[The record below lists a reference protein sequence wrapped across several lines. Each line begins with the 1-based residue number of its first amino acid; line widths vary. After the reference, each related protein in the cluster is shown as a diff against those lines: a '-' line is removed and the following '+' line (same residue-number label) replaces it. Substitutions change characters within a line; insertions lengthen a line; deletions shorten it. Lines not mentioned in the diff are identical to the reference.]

1 MRSGELGVMEKQE
14 EKDIELR
21 CEEVQEIL
29 TRPPHALVRW
39 GITVFFSVLA
49 LFFIS
54 GCFFKYPDVVSAQ
67 ITVTTEHPPVWIVA
81 RGSGKI
87 KDVYGKDRERI
98 EAGKII
104 AVLENPAETE
114 DVLLLEE
121 ALQDFCLTDSCV
133 HGILFPEH
141 LALGSIQA
149 VYATFTK
156 SLTEYRNFLS
166 LDLYEQKIEA
176 TCKELQEYRNY
187 IKHLNRQAELDKEQV
202 RIAETVHSREKKLF
216 GEGLTAQSDYEE
228 AKQVFLNRQQGQEQM
243 MTSLSSA
250 KIQEAQLQQNIL
262 ETRMEQSREANSL
275 GTALKAAYN
284 ELQGSIEDWK
294 MTYLF
299 ISPAG
304 GILSYNNVWQKNQ
317 NVNSGD
323 KVFSIVASQTGDIIG
338 KIKLPVNGAGKVKP
352 GQRVNISV
360 TGYPY
365 MEFGFLTGTVV
376 SVSLLTDSDS
386 MYTVTVSLP
395 QDLCTSYGKV
405 LNFNGELTG
414 IAEVMTDERS
424 VTGRLLEPLRYLWE
438 KYL

>member
-1 MRSGELGVMEKQE
+1 MEKQE

-39 GITVFFSVLA
+39 GITAFFSVLA
-49 LFFIS
+49 LFFIG

-87 KDVYGKDRERI
+87 KEVYGKDRERI

-149 VYATFTK
+149 VYATFIK
-156 SLTEYRNFLS
+156 SLTDYRTFLS

-176 TCKELQEYRNY
+176 TRKELQEYRNY
-187 IKHLNRQAELDKEQV
+187 IVHLKRQAELDKEQV

-284 ELQGSIEDWK
+284 ELQVSIEDWK

-338 KIKLPVNGAGKVKP
+338 KIKLPVNGSGKVKS

-405 LNFNGELTG
+405 LDFNGELTG
-414 IAEVMTDERS
+414 TAEVMTDERS
-424 VTGRLLEPLRYLWE
+424 ITGRLLEPLRYLWE

>member
-1 MRSGELGVMEKQE
+1 MEKQE

-39 GITVFFSVLA
+39 GITAFFSVLA
-49 LFFIS
+49 LFFIG

-87 KDVYGKDRERI
+87 KEVYGKDRERI

-149 VYATFTK
+149 VYATFIK
-156 SLTEYRNFLS
+156 SLTDYRNFLS

-176 TCKELQEYRNY
+176 TRKELQEYRNY
-187 IKHLNRQAELDKEQV
+187 IVHLKRQAELDKEQV

-262 ETRMEQSREANSL
+262 EIRMERSREANSL
-275 GTALKAAYN
+275 GTALKAVYN
-284 ELQGSIEDWK
+284 ELQVSIEDWK

-338 KIKLPVNGAGKVKP
+338 KIKLPVNGSGKVKS

-405 LNFNGELTG
+405 LDFNGELTG
-414 IAEVMTDERS
+414 TAEVMTDERS
-424 VTGRLLEPLRYLWE
+424 ITGRLLEPLRYLWE

>member
-1 MRSGELGVMEKQE
+1 MEKQE

-39 GITVFFSVLA
+39 GITAFFSVLA
-49 LFFIS
+49 LFFIG

-87 KDVYGKDRERI
+87 KEVYGKDRERI

-156 SLTEYRNFLS
+156 SLTDYRNFLA

-176 TCKELQEYRNY
+176 TCKELREYRNY

-284 ELQGSIEDWK
+284 ELQVSIEDWK

-338 KIKLPVNGAGKVKP
+338 KIKLPVNGSGKVKP

-405 LNFNGELTG
+405 LDFNGELTG
-414 IAEVMTDERS
+414 TAEVMTDERS
-424 VTGRLLEPLRYLWE
+424 ITGRLLEPLRYLWE

>member
-1 MRSGELGVMEKQE
+1 MEKQE

-39 GITVFFSVLA
+39 GITAFFSVLA
-49 LFFIS
+49 LFFIG

-87 KDVYGKDRERI
+87 KEVYGKDRERI

-149 VYATFTK
+149 VYATFIK
-156 SLTEYRNFLS
+156 SLTDYRNFLS

-176 TCKELQEYRNY
+176 TRKELQEYRNY
-187 IKHLNRQAELDKEQV
+187 IVHLKRQAELDKEQV

-262 ETRMEQSREANSL
+262 EIRMERSREANSL

-284 ELQGSIEDWK
+284 ELQVSIEDWK

-338 KIKLPVNGAGKVKP
+338 KIKLPVNGSGKVKP

-365 MEFGFLTGTVV
+365 MEFGFLTGKVV

-405 LNFNGELTG
+405 LDFNGELTG
-414 IAEVMTDERS
+414 TAEVMTDERS
-424 VTGRLLEPLRYLWE
+424 ITGRLLEPLRYLWE

>member
-1 MRSGELGVMEKQE
+1 MEKQE

-39 GITVFFSVLA
+39 GITAFFSVLA
-49 LFFIS
+49 LFFIG

-87 KDVYGKDRERI
+87 KEVYGKDRERI

-149 VYATFTK
+149 VYATFIK
-156 SLTEYRNFLS
+156 SLTDYRNFLS

-176 TCKELQEYRNY
+176 TRKELQEYRNY
-187 IKHLNRQAELDKEQV
+187 IVHLKRQAELDKEQV

-262 ETRMEQSREANSL
+262 EIRMERSREANSL
-275 GTALKAAYN
+275 GTALKAVYN
-284 ELQGSIEDWK
+284 ELQVSIEDWK

-338 KIKLPVNGAGKVKP
+338 KIKLPVNGSGKVKS

-405 LNFNGELTG
+405 LDFNGELTG
-414 IAEVMTDERS
+414 TADVMTDERS
-424 VTGRLLEPLRYLWE
+424 ITGRLLEPLRYLWE

>member
-1 MRSGELGVMEKQE
+1 MKKE

-21 CEEVQEIL
+21 CEEVQDIL

-39 GITVFFSVLA
+39 GIVVFFIVLA
-49 LFFIS
+49 LLFIG
-54 GCFFKYPDVVSAQ
+54 GCFFKYPDIISAE
-67 ITVTTEHPPVWIVA
+67 IIVTTEHPPVWIVA

-87 KDVYGKDRERI
+87 KEVYSRDREQM
-98 EAGKII
+98 EVGEII
-104 AVLENPAETE
+104 AVLENPAQTG

-121 ALQDFCLTDSCV
+121 VLQDLCLTDS
-133 HGILFPEH
+133 GIHRAVFPEQ
-141 LALGSIQA
+141 LALGSIQNT
-149 VYATFTK
+149 YAAFIK
-156 SLTEYRNFLS
+156 SLTDYRNFLS

-176 TCKELQEYRNY
+176 TRRELQEYSQY
-187 IKHLNRQAELDKEQV
+187 ITHLIRQAELDKEQV
-202 RIAETVHSREKKLF
+202 QIAEIAHNREKKLF

-228 AKQVFLNRQQGQEQM
+228 AKKTFLNKQQGQEQM

-250 KIQEAQLQQNIL
+250 RIQEVQLQQNIL
-262 ETRMEQSREANSL
+262 ETQMERSREANSL

-284 ELQGSIEDWK
+284 ELQVSIEDWK

-299 ISPAG
+299 ISPASG
-304 GILSYNNVWQKNQ
+304 VLSYNNVWQRNQ
-317 NVNSGD
+317 DVNSGD
-323 KVFSIVASQTGDIIG
+323 KAFSIVAAQTGDIIG
-338 KIKLPVNGAGKVKP
+338 KIRLPINGSGKVKP

-376 SVSLLTDSDS
+376 SVSLLTDGDS

-395 QDLCTSYGKV
+395 QDLRTSYGKV
-405 LNFNGELTG
+405 LEFKGELSGT
-414 IAEVMTDERS
+414 AEVMTDERS
-424 VTGRLLEPLRYLWE
+424 VTGRLLSPLRYLWE

>member
-1 MRSGELGVMEKQE
+1 MEKQE

-49 LFFIS
+49 LVFIG
-54 GCFFKYPDVVSAQ
+54 GCFFKYPDVVSAE

-87 KDVYGKDRERI
+87 KEVYGKDRERI

-156 SLTEYRNFLS
+156 SLTDYRNFLS

-284 ELQGSIEDWK
+284 ELQVSIEDWK

-338 KIKLPVNGAGKVKP
+338 KIKLPVNGSGKVKS

>member
-1 MRSGELGVMEKQE
+1 MERQE

-49 LFFIS
+49 LFFIG
-54 GCFFKYPDVVSAQ
+54 GCFFKYPDVVSAE
-67 ITVTTEHPPVWIVA
+67 ITITTEHPPVWIVA

-87 KDVYGKDRERI
+87 KEVYGKDRERI

-104 AVLENPAETE
+104 AVLENPAATE

-121 ALQDFCLTDSCV
+121 ALRDFCLTDSCV
-133 HGILFPEH
+133 HSTLFPEH

-149 VYATFTK
+149 AYATFIK
-156 SLTEYRNFLS
+156 SLTDYRNFLS
-166 LDLYEQKIEA
+166 LDLYKQKIEA
-176 TCKELQEYRNY
+176 TRKELQEYRNY
-187 IKHLNRQAELDKEQV
+187 IKHLKRQAELDKEQV
-202 RIAETVHSREKKLF
+202 RIAETVHNREKKLF

-262 ETRMEQSREANSL
+262 ETRMERSREANSL
-275 GTALKAAYN
+275 GIALKAAYN
-284 ELQGSIEDWK
+284 ELQVSIEDWK

-338 KIKLPVNGAGKVKP
+338 KIKLPVNGSGKVKP

-395 QDLCTSYGKV
+395 QDLCTSYGKI

-414 IAEVMTDERS
+414 TAEVMTDERS

>member
-1 MRSGELGVMEKQE
+1 MEKQE

-87 KDVYGKDRERI
+87 KEVYGKDRERI

-156 SLTEYRNFLS
+156 SLTDYRNFLS

-284 ELQGSIEDWK
+284 ELQVSIEDWK

-323 KVFSIVASQTGDIIG
+323 KVFSIVASQTGDSIG

>member
-1 MRSGELGVMEKQE
+1 MEKQE

-39 GITVFFSVLA
+39 GITAFFSVLA
-49 LFFIS
+49 LFFIG

-87 KDVYGKDRERI
+87 KEVYGKDRERI

-149 VYATFTK
+149 VYATFIK
-156 SLTEYRNFLS
+156 SLTDYRNFLS

-176 TCKELQEYRNY
+176 TRKELQEYRNY
-187 IKHLNRQAELDKEQV
+187 IVHLKRQAELDKEQV

-284 ELQGSIEDWK
+284 ELQVSIEDWK

-338 KIKLPVNGAGKVKP
+338 KIKLPVNGSGKVKS

-405 LNFNGELTG
+405 LDFNGELTG
-414 IAEVMTDERS
+414 TAEVMTDERS
-424 VTGRLLEPLRYLWE
+424 ITGRLLEPLRYLWE

>member
-1 MRSGELGVMEKQE
+1 MEKQE

-39 GITVFFSVLA
+39 GITAFFSVLA
-49 LFFIS
+49 LFFIG

-87 KDVYGKDRERI
+87 KEVYGKDRERI

-149 VYATFTK
+149 VYATFIK
-156 SLTEYRNFLS
+156 SLTDYRNFLS

-176 TCKELQEYRNY
+176 TRKELQEYRNY
-187 IKHLNRQAELDKEQV
+187 IVHLKRQAELEKEQV
-202 RIAETVHSREKKLF
+202 RIAETVHSRENKLF

-262 ETRMEQSREANSL
+262 EIRMERSREANSL

-284 ELQGSIEDWK
+284 ELQVSIEDWK

-338 KIKLPVNGAGKVKP
+338 KIKLPVNGSGKVKP

-405 LNFNGELTG
+405 LDFNGELTG
-414 IAEVMTDERS
+414 TAEVMTDERS
-424 VTGRLLEPLRYLWE
+424 ITGRLLETLRYLWE

>member
-1 MRSGELGVMEKQE
+1 MEKQE

-39 GITVFFSVLA
+39 GITAFFSVLA
-49 LFFIS
+49 LFFIG

-87 KDVYGKDRERI
+87 KEVYGKDRERI

-156 SLTEYRNFLS
+156 SLTDYRNFLA

-176 TCKELQEYRNY
+176 TRKELQEYRNY
-187 IKHLNRQAELDKEQV
+187 IVHLKRQAELDKEQV

-262 ETRMEQSREANSL
+262 EIRMERSREANSL

-284 ELQGSIEDWK
+284 ELQVSIEDWK

-338 KIKLPVNGAGKVKP
+338 KIKLPVNGSGKVKP

-405 LNFNGELTG
+405 LDFNGELTG
-414 IAEVMTDERS
+414 TAEVMTDERS
-424 VTGRLLEPLRYLWE
+424 ITGRLLEPLRYLWE

>member
-1 MRSGELGVMEKQE
+1 MERQE

-49 LFFIS
+49 LFFIG

-87 KDVYGKDRERI
+87 KEVYGKDRERI

-104 AVLENPAETE
+104 AVLENPAATE

-121 ALQDFCLTDSCV
+121 ALRDFCLTDSCV
-133 HGILFPEH
+133 HSTLFPEH

-149 VYATFTK
+149 AYATFIK
-156 SLTEYRNFLS
+156 SLTDYRNFLS
-166 LDLYEQKIEA
+166 LDLYKQKIEA
-176 TCKELQEYRNY
+176 TRKELREYRNY
-187 IKHLNRQAELDKEQV
+187 IKHLKCQAELDKEQV

-216 GEGLTAQSDYEE
+216 SEGLTAQSDYEE
-228 AKQVFLNRQQGQEQM
+228 AKQTFLNKQQGQEQM

-262 ETRMEQSREANSL
+262 ETRMERSREANTL

-284 ELQGSIEDWK
+284 ELQVSIEDWK

-338 KIKLPVNGAGKVKP
+338 KIKLPVNGSGKVKP

-405 LNFNGELTG
+405 LDFNGELTG
-414 IAEVMTDERS
+414 TAEVMTDERS
-424 VTGRLLEPLRYLWE
+424 VTGRLLEPLRYLRE

>member
-1 MRSGELGVMEKQE
+1 MEKQE

-39 GITVFFSVLA
+39 GITAFFSVLA
-49 LFFIS
+49 LFFIG

-87 KDVYGKDRERI
+87 KEVYGKDRERI

-149 VYATFTK
+149 VYATFIK
-156 SLTEYRNFLS
+156 SLTDYRNFLS
-166 LDLYEQKIEA
+166 LDLYEHKIEA
-176 TCKELQEYRNY
+176 TRKELQEYRNY
-187 IKHLNRQAELDKEQV
+187 IVHLKRQAELDKEQV

-262 ETRMEQSREANSL
+262 EIRMERSREANSL

-284 ELQGSIEDWK
+284 ELQVSIEDWK

-338 KIKLPVNGAGKVKP
+338 KIKLPVNGSGKVKP

-405 LNFNGELTG
+405 LDFNGELTG
-414 IAEVMTDERS
+414 TAEVMTDERS
-424 VTGRLLEPLRYLWE
+424 ITGRLLEPLRYLWE

>member
-1 MRSGELGVMEKQE
+1 MEKE

-39 GITVFFSVLA
+39 GITVFFTVLA
-49 LFFIS
+49 LFFIG
-54 GCFFKYPDVVSAQ
+54 GCFFKYPDVVSAE
-67 ITVTTEHPPVWIVA
+67 ITVTTEHLPVWIVA
-81 RGSGKI
+81 RGNGKI
-87 KDVYGKDRERI
+87 KEVYGKDREQVKV
-98 EAGKII
+98 GKII
-104 AVLENPAETE
+104 AVLENPAETK
-114 DVLLLEE
+114 DVLLLEKI
-121 ALQDFCLTDSCV
+121 LQDFCLTDSCIHSTV
-133 HGILFPEH
+133 FPEQ
-141 LALGSIQA
+141 LALGSVQA
-149 VYATFTK
+149 AYATFIK
-156 SLTEYRNFLS
+156 SLTDYRNFLS

-176 TCKELQEYRNY
+176 TRKELQEYRNY
-187 IKHLNRQAELDKEQV
+187 IKHLNHQAELDKEQV

-228 AKQVFLNRQQGQEQM
+228 AKQAFLNKQQGQEQM

-262 ETRMEQSREANSL
+262 ETQMERSREANNL
-275 GTALKAAYN
+275 VATLKAAYD
-284 ELQGSIEDWK
+284 ELKVGIEDWK

-299 ISPAG
+299 ISPAN
-304 GILSYNNVWQKNQ
+304 GILSYNDVWQKNQ

-338 KIKLPVNGAGKVKP
+338 KIKLPVNGSGKVKP
-352 GQRVNISV
+352 EQRVNISV

-365 MEFGFLTGTVV
+365 MEFGFLTGKVV
-376 SVSLLTDSDS
+376 SVSLLTDDKS

-395 QDLCTSYGKV
+395 QDLQTSYGKV
-405 LNFNGELTG
+405 LEFKGELTG

-424 VTGRLLEPLRYLWE
+424 VTGRLFGPLRYLWE
-438 KYL
+438 KYLS

>member
-1 MRSGELGVMEKQE
+1 MEKQE

-39 GITVFFSVLA
+39 GITAFFSVLA
-49 LFFIS
+49 LFFIG

-87 KDVYGKDRERI
+87 KEVYGKDRERI

-149 VYATFTK
+149 VYATFIK
-156 SLTEYRNFLS
+156 SLTDYRNFLS

-176 TCKELQEYRNY
+176 TRKELQEYRNY
-187 IKHLNRQAELDKEQV
+187 IVHLKRQAELDKEQV

-262 ETRMEQSREANSL
+262 EIRMERSREANSL
-275 GTALKAAYN
+275 GTALKAVYN
-284 ELQGSIEDWK
+284 ELQVSIKDWK

-338 KIKLPVNGAGKVKP
+338 KIKLPVNGSGKVKS

-405 LNFNGELTG
+405 LDFNGELTG
-414 IAEVMTDERS
+414 TAEVMTDERS
-424 VTGRLLEPLRYLWE
+424 ITGRLLEPLRYLGT
-438 KYL
+438 LHNIV